1 MTRTSPVAEPA
12 AGSAADAG
20 TLRALEFGTIV
31 EQLAGHASFEPSRE
45 LALATQPVADKAHVG
60 LLQDQTDEA
69 DRLLTDQAQASI
81 GGARDIRAALERA
94 GRGGRL
100 TPAELLEVGET
111 LEATERFATRL
122 KAWRGPHLSGIRDA
136 LEPAPDL
143 AARIARSIDEGGEI
157 LDTASAELAAIR
169 KRLRTAQD
177 RVRERLNAMLRSS
190 SMAGVIGEAIVTMRA
205 GRYVIPIRAE
215 AKGRVKGIVHDQS
228 ASGATLFVEPLTV
241 VELNN
246 KWTEA
251 SLAGQREEERI
262 LDELSAEV
270 ESRADALRDSLS
282 ALARADLWMARARLS
297 AAMDGVRP
305 NVVEDAAELLSAR
318 HPLLGDAAVPIDLR
332 LGDRFGYRALV
343 VTGPNTGGKTV
354 SLKTLGLLSLMHQ
367 AGLRVPAAEGARLPA
382 FRRVMADIG
391 DEQSIA
397 QSLSTFSSHLRNV
410 VRFVADAGP
419 ATLVLLDEVGA
430 GTDPAEGSALAMAIL
445 SRLLDAGAMVAATT
459 HYAELKTFATEHP
472 GVSNAAV
479 EFDVTTLRPTY
490 RLTIGLPG
498 KSQAFAIAERLGLP
512 EPILADARDRISAEH
527 ASMEE
532 TLAAIAAAEQAQ
544 VAALEAAQAERAS
557 ASDERELARTGVA
570 RARREAAQL
579 LADARRAAD
588 ELVARAERE
597 VADLRREMT
606 RQRNLGGGRRGS
618 SVAAFDEL
626 TRQAARAR
634 TETEV
639 EIPADAEPAEE
650 GPQPR
655 VGLFGRSKTLGS
667 TGRIVEISGR
677 TGRVTLETEVA
688 RLVVPADDVEVVPEP
703 VSGPTPRDLGAEEM
717 RRRAAAAR
725 VTAARPARRAR
736 RGRARA
742 PDRPPRRCP
751 PRRPRR
757 GRHRP
762 RHRDRRPAARGAR
775 GPRRA
780 PPRAIGA
787 RRTQGRGR
795 RRGDGRRALG
805 LLRRR
810 GGRLG
815 AEARLGRRRRSRDR
829 CRGRR
834 RRWRW

>member
-31 EQLAGHASFEPSRE
+31 EQLTGHTSFEPSRE
-45 LALATQPVADKAHVG
+45 LALASEPVADATHVA

-122 KAWRGPHLSGIRDA
+122 KAWRAPHLSGIRDA
-136 LEPAPDL
+136 LDPAPEL
-143 AARIARSIDEGGEI
+143 AARIARSVDEGGEI

-190 SMAGVIGEAIVTMRA
+190 SMAGIIGEAIVTMRA

-251 SLAGQREEERI
+251 SLAAEREEERI
-262 LDELSAEV
+262 LDELSRAVEGRAE
-270 ESRADALRDSLS
+270 ALRDSLS

-297 AAMDGVRP
+297 GAMDGVRP
-305 NVVEDAAELLSAR
+305 SVVEDAAELLSAR

-367 AGLRVPAAEGARLPA
+367 AGLRVPAAEGARLPV

-419 ATLVLLDEVGA
+419 ATLVLLDEIGA

-445 SRLLDAGAMVAATT
+445 SRLLGAGAMVAATT

-544 VAALEAAQAERAS
+544 VAALEAAQAERSS
-557 ASDERELARTGVA
+557 AADERELARTGVA

-579 LADARRAAD
+579 LADARRTAD
-588 ELVARAERE
+588 EHVARAERE

-606 RQRNLGGGRRGS
+606 RQRNLAGGKRGS
-618 SVAAFDEL
+618 SAAAFDEL
-626 TRQAARAR
+626 SRQAARAR

-639 EIPADAEPAEE
+639 VVAPE
-650 GPQPR
+650 GAQPDEGLQPR
-655 VGLFGRSKTLGS
+655 VGLFGRSRTLGS

-677 TGRVTLETEVA
+677 TGRVTLETDGA

-703 VSGPTPRDLGAEEM
+703 ISGPTPRDLEAEEL
-717 RRRAAAAR
+717 RRRAAQRVSPRLDLHGERVEAALER
-725 VTAARPARRAR
+725 LTAHLDDALLAGLDEVVIVHGIGTGALRRAVR
-736 RGRARA
+736 EALA
-742 PDRPPRRCP
+742 EHPRVRSV
-751 PRRPRR
+751 
-757 GRHRP
+757 
-762 RHRDRRPAARGAR
+762 
-775 GPRRA
+775 
-780 PPRAIGA
+780 
-787 RRTQGRGR
+787 
-795 RRGDGRRALG
+795 
-805 LLRRR
+805 R
-810 GGRLG
+810 GGRKDEGGDG
-815 AEARLGRRRRSRDR
+815 ATVAEL
-829 CRGRR
+829 
-834 RRWRW
+834 